1 MKSRIFSVVL
11 LSAIAFYAFAGDK
24 SDDIKPRWMHSVPI
38 PSNNTFIYT
47 VERSV
52 ASNLKEARE
61 NCLSSLLQDAGFE
74 KGVTVTSDYKSHDEE
89 HSVSVNGHS
98 QDVSESHFIANS
110 VIKGKEVQLQGM
122 KIDEY
127 WERRDDGRYY
137 LTTLFA
143 RSQIDKTPDFDN
155 VRLTTKYGMRGLWR
169 SAIIPGWGQLYKGS
183 TLKGGLILGGTALSV
198 AAIIY
203 TDCMRVDYNNKI
215 GKTHNADN
223 KREYANRRDNF
234 ETGRNICIGVLG
246 ALYIYNIV
254 DAIVAPGARR
264 ILTSPS
270 RGHRISYTICPGVT
284 YDRDIGLCAEIRF

>member
-1 MKSRIFSVVL
+1 MRNRILSVIL
-11 LSAIAFYAFAGDK
+11 LSAMAFCVFAGDK
-24 SDDIKPRWMHSVPI
+24 SDGIRPRWMHSVPV
-38 PSNNTFIYT
+38 PSNNSFIYT

-52 ASNLKEARE
+52 GSSLKEARE
-61 NCLSSLLQDAGFE
+61 GCLSGLLQGAGFE
-74 KGVTVTSDYKSHDEE
+74 KGGSVTSDYKTHDEE

-110 VIKGKEVQLQGM
+110 VIKGKEVQFQGM

-127 WERRDDGRYY
+127 WERGDDGRYY

-143 RSQIDKTPDFDN
+143 RSQIDRTPDFDN
-155 VRLTTKYGMRGLWR
+155 VCLTSQYGLRGLWR
-169 SAIIPGWGQLYKGS
+169 SVIIPGWGQLYKGS

-203 TDCMRVDYNNKI
+203 TDCMRADYNNTI

-234 ETGRNICIGVLG
+234 TTGRNICIGVLG
-246 ALYIYNIV
+246 ALYVYNIV

-264 ILTSPS
+264 IETSPS
-270 RGHRISYTICPGVT
+270 KGRRMSYTICPGVT
-284 YDRDIGLCAEIRF
+284 DDGGIGLCAEIRF